1 MTSIRHDFVKRISNQ
16 SIMKKIFVM
25 LFVLGLM
32 TLANAQNIIQIT
44 NNGSQNTTTDCGF
57 KINGICSSEDIGGV
71 SLENISRQDL
81 GGGPFS
87 NGITRAYLKNYNN
100 FTVTVLIQLAFDS
113 YSQGGSTYVEEV
125 YQVVIPSNE
134 TKTVQLNHCNCPG
147 CYSLQGMIV
156 RRLMN

>member
-1 MTSIRHDFVKRISNQ
+1 
-16 SIMKKIFVM
+16 MKKIFVM

-71 SLENISRQDL
+71 SLEDISRQDL

-134 TKTVQLNHCNCPG
+134 TKSVQLNHCNCPG

>member
-1 MTSIRHDFVKRISNQ
+1 
-16 SIMKKIFVM
+16 MKKIFVM

-156 RRLMN
+156 RGLKN

>member
-1 MTSIRHDFVKRISNQ
+1 
-16 SIMKKIFVM
+16 MKKLIAFFICFVSINCI
-25 LFVLGLM
+25 G
-32 TLANAQNIIQIT
+32 QNIIQIT
-44 NNGSQNTTTDCGF
+44 NNGNQNTTTDCGF

-71 SLENISRQDL
+71 SLESISRQDL

-134 TKTVQLNHCNCPG
+134 TKTVQLNHCNCPS

-156 RRLMN
+156 RRLKN

>member
-1 MTSIRHDFVKRISNQ
+1 
-16 SIMKKIFVM
+16 MKKCFVIVFIF
-25 LFVLGLM
+25 GLM
-32 TLANAQNIIQIT
+32 NFANAQNIIQIT
-44 NNGSQNTTTDCGF
+44 NNGNQTTTTDCGF

-71 SLENISRQDL
+71 SLESISRQDL

-134 TKTVQLNHCNCPG
+134 TKTVQLNHCNCPS

-156 RRLMN
+156 RRLKN

>member
-1 MTSIRHDFVKRISNQ
+1 MR
-16 SIMKKIFVM
+16 KIFVI
-25 LFVLGLM
+25 LFLYGIM
-32 TLANAQNIIQIT
+32 TCATAQNIIQIT

-71 SLENISRQDL
+71 SLEDISRQDL

-113 YSQGGSTYVEEV
+113 YSQGGSTYVEEF

-134 TKTVQLNHCNCPG
+134 TKSVQLNHCNCPG

>member
-1 MTSIRHDFVKRISNQ
+1 MSRWDITGGLM
-16 SIMKKIFVM
+16 MKEVLM
-25 LFVLGLM
+25 LFACFLCVNCFG
-32 TLANAQNIIQIT
+32 QNIIQIT
-44 NNGSQNTTTDCGF
+44 NNGNQSTTSDCGF

-71 SLENISRQDL
+71 SLEGISREDF

-100 FTVTVLIQLAFDS
+100 FTTTVLIQLVFDS
-113 YSQGGSTYVEEV
+113 SSKGGSLYVEEV

-134 TKTVQLNHCNCPG
+134 TKAVELKHCNCPS

>member
-1 MTSIRHDFVKRISNQ
+1 
-16 SIMKKIFVM
+16 MKKVFII
-25 LFVLGLM
+25 LFLCGIW
-32 TLANAQNIIQIT
+32 THANAQNIIQIT
-44 NNGSQNTTTDCGF
+44 NNGSQSTTTDCGF
-57 KINGICSSEDIGGV
+57 KINGVCSSEDIGGV
-71 SLENISRQDL
+71 SLEGIEREDL

-113 YSQGGSTYVEEV
+113 YRQGGSTYVEEV

-134 TKTVQLNHCNCPG
+134 TKSVQLNHCNCPG

-156 RRLMN
+156 RGLKN

>member
-1 MTSIRHDFVKRISNQ
+1 
-16 SIMKKIFVM
+16 MKKIFVM

>member
-1 MTSIRHDFVKRISNQ
+1 
-16 SIMKKIFVM
+16 MKKLIALIICFVSINCI
-25 LFVLGLM
+25 G
-32 TLANAQNIIQIT
+32 QNIIQIT
-44 NNGSQNTTTDCGF
+44 NNGSQSTNTDCGF

-71 SLENISRQDL
+71 SLESISRQDL

>member
-1 MTSIRHDFVKRISNQ
+1 MR
-16 SIMKKIFVM
+16 KIFVI
-25 LFVLGLM
+25 LFLYGIM
-32 TLANAQNIIQIT
+32 TCATAQNIIQIT

-71 SLENISRQDL
+71 SLEDISRQDL

-134 TKTVQLNHCNCPG
+134 TKSVQLNHCNCPG

>member
-1 MTSIRHDFVKRISNQ
+1 
-16 SIMKKIFVM
+16 MKKIIAI
-25 LFVLGLM
+25 LFLCGAM
-32 TLANAQNIIQIT
+32 TYANAQNIIQIT
-44 NNGSQNTTTDCGF
+44 NNGNSSATTQKDCGF
-57 KINGICSSEDIGGV
+57 TINGICSSEDIGGV
-71 SLENISRQDL
+71 SLEDITRQDL

-113 YSQGGSTYVEEV
+113 YSHGGATYVEEV

-134 TKTVQLNHCNCPG
+134 TKSVQLKHSNCPG

-156 RRLMN
+156 RGMRN